1 MPIMGHPNSSLHGFN
16 NHALALS
23 DVKVLSQVY
32 WTLLDNT
39 KHTTNVLN
47 FHNIE
52 FEEDWGS

>member
-23 DVKVLSQVY
+23 DVKVLSQVQN

-39 KHTTNVLN
+39 KHKTNVSKYPQN
-47 FHNIE
+47 RM
-52 FEEDWGS
+52 